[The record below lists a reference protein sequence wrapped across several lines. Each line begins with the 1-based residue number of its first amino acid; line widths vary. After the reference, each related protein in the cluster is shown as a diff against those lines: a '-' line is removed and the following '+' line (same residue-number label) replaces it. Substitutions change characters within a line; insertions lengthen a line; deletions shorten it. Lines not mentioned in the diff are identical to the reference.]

1 MSWTDYESYVKVFA
15 SLGVITAF
23 AAAVKYMWNRHRWRR
38 FKRKCRNWQS
48 HTRKSPIPHLG
59 VLDDHDW
66 MVLVE
71 QMLVDSWFSPF
82 EIETLL
88 ALAMSTAKGIVASTI
103 SVES

>member
-1 MSWTDYESYVKVFA
+1 
-15 SLGVITAF
+15 
-23 AAAVKYMWNRHRWRR
+23 
-38 FKRKCRNWQS
+38 
-48 HTRKSPIPHLG
+48 
-59 VLDDHDW
+59 